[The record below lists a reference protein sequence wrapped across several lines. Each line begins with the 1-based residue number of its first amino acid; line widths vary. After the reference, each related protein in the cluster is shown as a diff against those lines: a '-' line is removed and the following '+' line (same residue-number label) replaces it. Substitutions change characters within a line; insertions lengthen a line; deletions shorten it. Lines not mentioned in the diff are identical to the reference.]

1 MLRPPVVKK
10 AGASHLQVGR
20 AFEWC
25 AALLLLVILAPW
37 LLLIAIFVFWDG
49 GFPVIFKQ
57 ARIGRCG
64 ETFTLYKFR
73 SMVVGAEKMDAVE
86 AHAAMKLKRDKRVT
100 TVGRWLRRFS
110 LDELPQLV
118 NVLRGDMSLVGP
130 RPHLPSELVAYQPQD
145 FRRLGV
151 RPGMTGLWQV
161 SGRAEKS
168 FKEQMAMDLYYVDH
182 RSIWL
187 DMLIVL
193 KTLPA
198 VLFGRGA
205 Y

>member
-37 LLLIAIFVFWDG
+37 LLLIAIFVFWGG

-57 ARIGRCG
+57 ARIGRGG

>member
-1 MLRPPVVKK
+1 MLSPPVIKK

-25 AALLLLVILAPW
+25 AALLLLVMLSPA
-37 LLLIAIFVFWDG
+37 LLLIAILVFWDG
-49 GFPVIFKQ
+49 GSPVIFRQ
-57 ARIGRCG
+57 SRIGRG
-64 ETFTLYKFR
+64 GKTFTLYKFR
-73 SMVVGAEKMDAVE
+73 SMVVGAEQMDVAG
-86 AHAAMKLKRDKRVT
+86 AHAAMKLKSDKRVT
-100 TVGRWLRRFS
+100 DVGRWLRRFS

-118 NVLRGDMSLVGP
+118 NVLRGEMSLVGP
-130 RPHLPSELVAYQPQD
+130 RPHMPSELVAYQSQD
-145 FRRLGV
+145 FRRLDV

-168 FKEQMAMDLYYVDH
+168 FQEQMTMDLYYVDH

-198 VLFGRGA
+198 VVFGRGA

>member
-1 MLRPPVVKK
+1 MLSPPVIKK
-10 AGASHLQVGR
+10 AGTSHLQVGR
-20 AFEWC
+20 ACEWF
-25 AALLLLVILAPW
+25 AAILLLLLLAPL
-37 LLLIAIFVFWDG
+37 LLLITIFVLWDDG
-49 GFPVIFKQ
+49 SPVIFKQ
-57 ARIGRCG
+57 ARIGRGG

-73 SMVVGAEKMDAVE
+73 SMVVGAEQMDVSE
-86 AHAAMKLKRDKRVT
+86 AHTVMKLRHDKRVT
-100 TVGRWLRRFS
+100 AVGWWLRRFS
-110 LDELPQLV
+110 MDELPQLL

-130 RPHLPSELVAYQPQD
+130 RPHLPSELEAYQAQD
-145 FRRLGV
+145 FRRLDV

-168 FKEQMAMDLYYVDH
+168 FKEQMTLDLYYVDH

-198 VLFGRGA
+198 VVFGRGA